1 MKRIA
6 RRINVNRRIR
16 AKEVRLIDAEGNQVG
31 VVPVREALETAE
43 SSGLDLVEVSP
54 NVDPPVCRVMDYGRY
69 KYQQNKKL
77 QEAKRRQSVY
87 QVKEIKIRPMTG
99 EHDLQVKLRHIRRFL
114 ENRDKVKVSLMFRG
128 REMAYQGLG
137 AAVLERV
144 AELTSDVANV
154 EQAMR
159 REGRRMFM
167 VLAPK

>member
-1 MKRIA
+1 
-6 RRINVNRRIR
+6 
-16 AKEVRLIDAEGNQVG
+16 
-31 VVPVREALETAE
+31 
-43 SSGLDLVEVSP
+43 
-54 NVDPPVCRVMDYGRY
+54 MDYGRY

-77 QEAKRRQSVY
+77 QEAKRRQSAY

-99 EHDLQVKLRHIRRFL
+99 EHDLQVKLRNIRRFL
-114 ENRDKVKVSLMFRG
+114 EHRDKVKVSLMFRG

-137 AAVLERV
+137 TAVLERV

>member
-1 MKRIA
+1 
-6 RRINVNRRIR
+6 
-16 AKEVRLIDAEGNQVG
+16 VRLIDADGNQVG
-31 VVPVREALETAE
+31 VVPLREALETAE

-77 QEAKRRQSVY
+77 QEAKKRQSGY

-137 AAVLERV
+137 ASVLERV
-144 AELTSDVANV
+144 AELTADVANV

>member
-1 MKRIA
+1 
-6 RRINVNRRIR
+6 
-16 AKEVRLIDAEGNQVG
+16 VRLIDAEGNQVG
-31 VVPVREALETAE
+31 VVPLREALETAE

-54 NVDPPVCRVMDYGRY
+54 NVNPPVCRVMDYGRY
-69 KYQQNKKL
+69 KYEQNKKL
-77 QEAKRRQSVY
+77 QEAKRRQSAY

-99 EHDLQVKLRHIRRFL
+99 EHDLRVKLRHIRRFL
-114 ENRDKVKVSLMFRG
+114 EHRDKVKVSLMFRG
-128 REMAYQGLG
+128 REMAYQELG

>member
-1 MKRIA
+1 
-6 RRINVNRRIR
+6 
-16 AKEVRLIDAEGNQVG
+16 VRLIDAEGNQVG
-31 VVPVREALETAE
+31 VVPLREALETAE

-54 NVDPPVCRVMDYGRY
+54 NVNPPVCRVMDYGRY
-69 KYQQNKKL
+69 KYEQNKKL
-77 QEAKRRQSVY
+77 QEAKRRQSAY

-99 EHDLQVKLRHIRRFL
+99 EHDLRVKLRHIRRFL
-114 ENRDKVKVSLMFRG
+114 EHRDKVKVSLMFRG

>member
-1 MKRIA
+1 VKRIA

-31 VVPVREALETAE
+31 VVPIREALETAE

-54 NVDPPVCRVMDYGRY
+54 NVNPPVCRVMDYGRY

-77 QEAKRRQSVY
+77 QEAKRRQSAY

-99 EHDLQVKLRHIRRFL
+99 EHDLQVKLRNIRRFL
-114 ENRDKVKVSLMFRG
+114 EHRDKVKVSLMFRG

>member
-1 MKRIA
+1 
-6 RRINVNRRIR
+6 
-16 AKEVRLIDAEGNQVG
+16 VRLIDQDGNQVG
-31 VVPVREALETAE
+31 VVPLMKALETAE
-43 SSGLDLVEVSP
+43 SHGLDLVEVAP
-54 NVDPPVCRVMDYGRY
+54 NVSPPVCRIMDFGRY

-77 QEAKRRQSVY
+77 QEAKKRQSGY

-114 ENRDKVKVSLMFRG
+114 EHRDKVKVSLMFRG
-128 REMAYQGLG
+128 REMAYTELG

-167 VLAPK
+167 VLAPR

>member
-1 MKRIA
+1 
-6 RRINVNRRIR
+6 
-16 AKEVRLIDAEGNQVG
+16 VRLIDAEGNQVG
-31 VVPVREALETAE
+31 VVPLREALETAE
-43 SSGLDLVEVSP
+43 SYGLDLVEVSP
-54 NVDPPVCRVMDYGRY
+54 NVNPPVCRVMDYGRY
-69 KYQQNKKL
+69 KYEQNKKL
-77 QEAKRRQSVY
+77 QEAKRRQSAY

-99 EHDLQVKLRHIRRFL
+99 EHDLRVKLRHIRRFL
-114 ENRDKVKVSLMFRG
+114 EHRDKVKVSLMFRG

>member
-1 MKRIA
+1 MGI
-6 RRINVNRRIR
+6 
-16 AKEVRLIDAEGNQVG
+16 
-31 VVPVREALETAE
+31 VPLREALETAE

-54 NVDPPVCRVMDYGRY
+54 NVNPPVCRVMDYGRY

-77 QEAKRRQSVY
+77 QEAKRRQSAY

-99 EHDLQVKLRHIRRFL
+99 EHDLQVKLRNIRRFL
-114 ENRDKVKVSLMFRG
+114 EHRDKVKVSLMFRG

>member
-1 MKRIA
+1 
-6 RRINVNRRIR
+6 
-16 AKEVRLIDAEGNQVG
+16 VRLIDAEGNQVG
-31 VVPVREALETAE
+31 VVPLREALETAE
-43 SSGLDLVEVSP
+43 TSGLDLVEVSP
-54 NVDPPVCRVMDYGRY
+54 NVNPPVCRVMDYGRY

-77 QEAKRRQSVY
+77 QEAKKRQSVY

-154 EQAMR
+154 EQTMR

>member
-1 MKRIA
+1 M
-6 RRINVNRRIR
+6 
-16 AKEVRLIDAEGNQVG
+16 IDAEGNQVG
-31 VVPVREALETAE
+31 VVPLREALETAE

-54 NVDPPVCRVMDYGRY
+54 NVNPPVCRVMDYGRY
-69 KYQQNKKL
+69 KYEQNKKL
-77 QEAKRRQSVY
+77 QEAKRRQSAY

-99 EHDLQVKLRHIRRFL
+99 EHDLRVKLRHIRRFL
-114 ENRDKVKVSLMFRG
+114 EHRDKVKVSLMFRG

>member
-1 MKRIA
+1 M
-6 RRINVNRRIR
+6 
-16 AKEVRLIDAEGNQVG
+16 IDAEGNQVG
-31 VVPVREALETAE
+31 VVPLREALETAE
-43 SSGLDLVEVSP
+43 TSGLDLVEVSP
-54 NVDPPVCRVMDYGRY
+54 NVNPPVCRVMDYGRY

-77 QEAKRRQSVY
+77 QEAKKRQSVY

-154 EQAMR
+154 EQTMR

>member
-1 MKRIA
+1 MRRIA

-16 AKEVRLIDAEGNQVG
+16 AEEVRLIDAEGNQVG
-31 VVPVREALETAE
+31 VVPLREALETAE
-43 SSGLDLVEVSP
+43 TSGLDLVEVSP
-54 NVDPPVCRVMDYGRY
+54 NVNPPVCRVMDYGRY

-77 QEAKRRQSVY
+77 QEAKKRQSVY

-154 EQAMR
+154 EQTMR

>member
-1 MKRIA
+1 MA

-16 AKEVRLIDAEGNQVG
+16 AKEVRLIDADGNQVG
-31 VVPVREALETAE
+31 VVPLREALETAE

-77 QEAKRRQSVY
+77 QEAKKRQSGY

-144 AELTSDVANV
+144 AELTADVANV

>member
-1 MKRIA
+1 M
-6 RRINVNRRIR
+6 
-16 AKEVRLIDAEGNQVG
+16 RLIDADGNQVG
-31 VVPVREALETAE
+31 VVPLREALETAE

-77 QEAKRRQSVY
+77 QEAKKRQSGY

-137 AAVLERV
+137 TAVLERV